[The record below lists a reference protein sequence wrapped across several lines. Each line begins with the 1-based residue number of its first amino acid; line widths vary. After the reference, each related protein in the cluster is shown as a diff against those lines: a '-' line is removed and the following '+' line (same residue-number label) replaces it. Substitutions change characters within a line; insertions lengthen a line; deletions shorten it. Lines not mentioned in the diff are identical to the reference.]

1 MIMITFAPAT
11 REDLYLVIAM
21 SGPSGGGKTLSALK
35 VARGMAGG
43 DDSKIFVLDTESGR
57 AKYYAPPS
65 GQKPGPQTFGFM
77 HADIRPPF
85 RPQAFI
91 DAVKAAEKAGA
102 KVIVVDSMSHEWSGE
117 GGVLDWAEDE
127 LSRMAGQDYAKRE
140 KVKMASW
147 IKPKMAHKAMMQA
160 LLQVRAHIIFCL
172 RGEEKMKMTKVPDG
186 RGGEKTVIVQAS
198 DRPLLE
204 RWEPVCAKDFMFE
217 VTTSMLLLPT
227 APGVPMPVKIQEQH
241 RPAFPDGQPI
251 TEEAGRVLAEWA
263 AGGMTD
269 GAPSPQPQPS
279 AEDRAMA
286 WAEKFIADQQ
296 ARVDAGDTPGFA
308 EANARHQ
315 GTIDR
320 LTKVNPD
327 AYNKVVLFLNGK
339 AES

>member
-1 MIMITFAPAT
+1 MIMITFAPAS
-11 REDLYLVIAM
+11 RDNLYFVIAM

-35 VARGMAGG
+35 VARGMVGG

-85 RPQAFI
+85 RPQTFV
-91 DAVKAAEKAGA
+91 DAVRAAENGGA
-102 KVIVVDSMSHEWSGE
+102 KVIVIDSMSHEWSGE
-117 GGVLDWAEDE
+117 GGVLDWAEEE
-127 LSRMAGQDYAKRE
+127 LTRMAGSDYAKRE

-172 RGEEKMKMTKVPDG
+172 RSEEKMKMAKVPDG
-186 RGGEKTVIVQAS
+186 RGGEKTIIVQAS

-217 VTTSMLLLPT
+217 ATTSMLLLPS

-241 RPAFPDGQPI
+241 RPAFPDGKPI
-251 TEEAGRVLAEWA
+251 TEETGRVLAEWA
-263 AGGMTD
+263 AGGMV
-269 GAPSPQPQPS
+269 GCSSPPRLLS
-279 AEDRAMA
+279 SKADLAMA
-286 WAEKFIADQQ
+286 WADKFISEQQ
-296 ARVDAGDTPGFA
+296 ARIDAGDTAGFA
-308 EANARHQ
+308 AANAKHQ
-315 GTIDR
+315 ASVDKLIEI
-320 LTKVNPD
+320 NPD
-327 AYNKVVLFLNGK
+327 AYNKVVTFLNG
-339 AES
+339 EPS